1 MIEIDDLIPHMRR
14 VQGAERDM
22 RDLSLTWQ
30 MIEASAAISC
40 PDDVQSILPTLTQTR
55 QRFDDLQQRLVTQL
69 AAETLAELQDELV
82 AKAQCAID
90 ILVRNLYERTADVGF
105 LATDDVLREFCAA
118 GPDVRA
124 AGHESVRRRL
134 AEYRAKYSVYD
145 DVIVFD
151 AGGDLLVRLHD
162 GAAVAR
168 SADPIVRSALQSRS
182 YIEQYGRTDLADGDA
197 ALLYA
202 HRIED
207 GQGRVLGVLVLRFRF
222 ADEMARI
229 FASVADARNQF
240 AIVLLDAGQRVVASN
255 DEGHVPLGIR
265 LPAVGDDAVNI
276 VSFAGREYLAVAC
289 GTHGYQGYMGPG
301 WRGYAMVSLLTA
313 FRSRRTND
321 IDHAVSLDN
330 AELVAVQDEA
340 SAINRNLRRVVWNG
354 RLMARADGYDQ
365 ARLKAVLTQVNHA
378 GTRTRARVE
387 QAVGDL
393 HRTSLAR
400 TMHQASELARLAAD
414 VMDRNLYER
423 ANDCRWW
430 ALAPTLQ
437 AVLAAEADA
446 DADGAERLTAVL
458 EHINSLYTVYARLVA
473 FDAQGIVR
481 AASRDDPA
489 RRLVGSRVE
498 ASMLNAVQALGDS
511 QRYAVTPF
519 APSALSFGE
528 PAYVFLAAVRAPATQ
543 RLAGGIAIVF
553 NTVAELTAM
562 LREVMGSRKG
572 IAAFVDAEGRVIA
585 CSDGALGPG
594 AVLPFGH
601 SDGVV
606 AYDGMHYA
614 VVHVVASGYREFR
627 AGDGYRNDVRAVVA
641 MQLGRL
647 ERRRHAATVDD
658 NASSVRQVDRARSLE
673 LAVVRVG
680 AGTYALPADQV
691 IEAVA
696 PSTILRAPNAAPAV
710 LGLIEARS
718 RERPRILQLLSA
730 RRLLGVQAAERAG
743 DGVALIIQAQSGQ
756 PVLSLWVDDVVS
768 VVEVDRNAVQPP
780 PLAAEAAG
788 QLVSGLVE
796 LPGTGAGT
804 LVQILDTTRLLDPVR
819 VPATSASAV
828 PAAATAVA

>member
-40 PDDVQSILPTLTQTR
+40 PEDVQSILPTLTQTR
-55 QRFDDLQQRLVTQL
+55 QRFDDLQRRLVTRL

-82 AKAQCAID
+82 AKAQFAID

-105 LATDDVLREFCAA
+105 LATDDVLRAFCAA
-118 GPDVRA
+118 TPEERA
-124 AGHESVRRRL
+124 AQHEAVRRRL
-134 AEYRAKYSVYD
+134 GEYRAKYSVYD
-145 DVIVFD
+145 DVIVLG
-151 AGGDLLVRLHD
+151 AGGDLLVRL
-162 GAAVAR
+162 GEGTAMAR
-168 SADPIVRSALQSRS
+168 SDDPILRAALQARG
-182 YIEQYGRTDLADGDA
+182 YVEQYGKTDLADGDA

-207 GQGRVLGVLVLRFRF
+207 AQGRPLGVLVLRFRF
-222 ADEMARI
+222 VDEMARI

-240 AIVLLDAGQRVVASN
+240 AIVLLDAGQRVVTSN
-255 DEGHVPLGIR
+255 DEGHVPLGVR
-265 LPAVGDDAVNI
+265 LPTVDDGAVNI

-289 GTHGYQGYMGPG
+289 ATHGYQGYMGPG

-313 FRSRRTND
+313 FRSRRAGD

-330 AELVAVQDEA
+330 EDLMAVQDEA

-354 RLMARADGYDQ
+354 RLMARAEGYDQ
-365 ARLKAVLTQVNHA
+365 ARLKAVLSQVNHA
-378 GTRTRARVE
+378 GTRTRSRVE

-400 TMHQASELARLAAD
+400 TMHQASELARLAVD

-446 DADGAERLTAVL
+446 DGAARLTAVL

-481 AASRDDPA
+481 AASGEDPA
-489 RRLVGSRVE
+489 RPLVGSRVE
-498 ASMLNAVQALGDS
+498 DGMLSAVQALNDT
-511 QRYAVTPF
+511 QRYAVTAF
-519 APSALSFGE
+519 APSGLSFGE

-543 RLAGGIAIVF
+543 RMSGGIAIVF
-553 NTVAELTAM
+553 NTVPELTAM

-572 IAAFVDAEGRVIA
+572 IAAFVDGDGRVIA
-585 CSDGALGPG
+585 SSDAALVPG
-594 AVLPFGH
+594 ATLPFAS

-614 VVHVVASGYREFR
+614 VVCAAASGYREFR
-627 AGDGYRNDVRAVVA
+627 TSDGYRNHVRAVVA

-647 ERRRHAATVDD
+647 ERRRHAGTVDET
-658 NASSVRQVDRARSLE
+658 ASAARQVDRARSLE

-680 AGTYALPADQV
+680 AGIYALPAEQV

-696 PSTILRAPNAAPAV
+696 PTAILRAPNAAPAV

-718 RERPRILQLLSA
+718 QGRPRILQLLSA
-730 RRLLGVQAAERAG
+730 RRLLGVPTAERAG
-743 DGVALIIQAQSGQ
+743 DGVAIIIRAHSGQ

-768 VVEVDRNAVQPP
+768 VVEVDGNAVQPP
-780 PLAAEAAG
+780 PLAAGAAG
-788 QLVSGLVE
+788 QLVTGLVD
-796 LPGTGAGT
+796 LPGSEAGC
-804 LVQILDTTRLLDPVR
+804 LLQILDAAGLLDLGRAPASANAPVR
-819 VPATSASAV
+819 A
-828 PAAATAVA
+828 AVAAVA

>member
-40 PDDVQSILPTLTQTR
+40 PEDVQSILPTLTQTR
-55 QRFDDLQQRLVTQL
+55 QRFDDLQRRLVTQL
-69 AAETLAELQDELV
+69 AADTLAELQDELI

-105 LATDDVLREFCAA
+105 LATDDVLREFCQASPDLQAA
-118 GPDVRA
+118 QREA
-124 AGHESVRRRL
+124 VRRRL
-134 AEYRAKYSVYD
+134 GEYRAKYSVYD
-145 DVIVFD
+145 DVIVLGV
-151 AGGDLLVRLHD
+151 GGDLLVRLD
-162 GAAVAR
+162 EGTT
-168 SADPIVRSALQSRS
+168 QSRS
-182 YIEQYGRTDLADGDA
+182 EDPSVRGALRARGYVEQYGKTDLAAGDA

-207 GQGRVLGVLVLRFRF
+207 AQGCPLGVLVLRFRF
-222 ADEMARI
+222 VDEMGRI
-229 FASVADARNQF
+229 FASVADARNQL
-240 AIVLLDAGQRVVASN
+240 AIVLLDADHRVVASN
-255 DEGHVPLGIR
+255 DEGHVPLGVR
-265 LPAVGDDAVNI
+265 LPSVDDGSASI

-289 GTHGYQGYMGPG
+289 ATHGYHGYMGPG

-313 FRSRRTND
+313 FRARRTGD
-321 IDHAVSLDN
+321 VDHAVSIDN
-330 AELVAVQDEA
+330 EELVAVQSEA

-354 RLMARADGYDQ
+354 RLMARAEGNDQ
-365 ARLKAVLTQVNHA
+365 ARLKAVLSQVNRA

-400 TMHQASELARLAAD
+400 TMHQASELARLAVD

-437 AVLAAEADA
+437 AVLSAESEAGGAA
-446 DADGAERLTAVL
+446 RLTAVL

-481 AASRDDPA
+481 AASGEDPA
-489 RRLVGSRVE
+489 RPLVGSRVE
-498 ASMLNAVQALGDS
+498 VSLLSAVQALADT

-519 APSALSFGE
+519 ACSGLSFGE
-528 PAYVFLAAVRAPATQ
+528 PAYVFLAAVRAPVTQ
-543 RLAGGIAIVF
+543 RISGGIAIVF
-553 NTVAELTAM
+553 NTVPELTAM
-562 LREVMGSRKG
+562 LREVMGNRKG
-572 IAAFVDAEGRVIA
+572 IAAFVDGDGRVIA
-585 CSDGALGPG
+585 SSDASLVAGMS
-594 AVLPFGH
+594 LPFAD

-606 AYDGMHYA
+606 AHDGMHYA
-614 VVHVVASGYREFR
+614 VVGAAASGYREFR
-627 AGDGYRNDVRAVVA
+627 ASDGYRNEVRAVVA

-647 ERRRHAATVDD
+647 ERRRDAHTVEET
-658 NASSVRQVDRARSLE
+658 ASAVRQVDRTRSIE

-680 AGTYALPADQV
+680 AGIYALPADQV

-696 PSTILRAPNAAPAV
+696 PAAILRAPNAAPAV

-718 RERPRILQLLSA
+718 QGRPRILQLLSA
-730 RRLLGVQAAERAG
+730 RRLLGVKTAERAG
-743 DGVALIIQAQSGQ
+743 DGVAIVVQTHGGQ
-756 PVLSLWVDDVVS
+756 PALSLWVDDVVS

-780 PLAAEAAG
+780 PLAACTAG
-788 QLVSGLVE
+788 RFVMGLVD
-796 LPGTGAGT
+796 LPGSKTGT
-804 LVQILDTTRLLDPVR
+804 LVQILDAAGLLDLCR
-819 VPATSASAV
+819 VPAS
-828 PAAATAVA
+828 PDTAVRAAVATVA